1 MAYIFS
7 DTLITLILTWHNNI
21 SKLLFLHLTS
31 YFIFKQVRGWARVA
45 PMSCMLLTQK
55 RYRKPKHKEADD
67 PAPLSADPTFPN
79 ADGSASIKKPMQ
91 SNQHTGSWSNTAVAT
106 LQKEASEWPVLN
118 AVSKTMSNLLLGE
131 NVEEK
136 GTLRETPSQNRPTKS
151 QKPSHRPNN
160 TVVPKHLTFLPLI
173 ETPHLNPQR
182 VSGQICSGKKAPK
195 GETIEENCFMFDK
208 KSGTKG
214 IRVDPVVN
222 QELPTYSAGLTSKFQ
237 MCQHNPHLLSV
248 ISVSIPNRYQGPMS
262 SKRDT
267 AHRTNFSMG
276 KRALHSSTAAGAPA
290 RMRPNKTMCAVNL
303 YDGCEINL

>member
-1 MAYIFS
+1 
-7 DTLITLILTWHNNI
+7 
-21 SKLLFLHLTS
+21 
-31 YFIFKQVRGWARVA
+31 
-45 PMSCMLLTQK
+45 MSCMLLTQK
-55 RYRKPKHKEADD
+55 RCRKPDD

-91 SNQHTGSWSNTAVAT
+91 SNTAVAT

-118 AVSKTMSNLLLGE
+118 AVTKTMSNLLLGE
-131 NVEEK
+131 SVEEK

-151 QKPSHRPNN
+151 QKPSHRANN
-160 TVVPKHLTFLPLI
+160 TVVPKHFTFLPLI
-173 ETPHLNPQR
+173 EIPHLNPLR

-214 IRVDPVVN
+214 TRVDRVVN

-237 MCQHNPHLLSV
+237 MCQHNPHLFSAL
-248 ISVSIPNRYQGPMS
+248 SVSIPNRYQGPVS

-267 AHRTNFSMG
+267 AHRTSFSMG
-276 KRALHSSTAAGAPA
+276 KRAFHSRTAAGAPA

-303 YDGCEINL
+303 YDGCEINV